1 MIKAPNCDRGRSR
14 SEKRINRLVTLI
26 EVVPATSP
34 LDHIRLARHRSEQ
47 LAKVRQLTP
56 NIHINPQT
64 LAA

>member
-14 SEKRINRLVTLI
+14 SENRINRLVTLMA
-26 EVVPATSP
+26 VPATSP